1 VREILEDD
9 MKKVYLFDKVSLRFQ
24 AEYLAQPSP
33 LEQGQYIVPEAST
46 DIVPPAVSAQ
56 QFAQWNGSSW
66 EVIDIPVPPPHVP
79 TQEEI
84 AAAAQ
89 AAQDLADRQETQ
101 ADAKFRALTSKS
113 PAQVKAWVRNRF
125 PTLTLPEQDDLATI
139 VQVVGILA
147 RRL

>member
-1 VREILEDD
+1 MQYFKDPAD
-9 MKKVYLFDKVSLRFQ
+9 GVYSVPSNIPNPLDKLPSGSFAITKAEFDALT
-24 AEYLAQPSP
+24 APS
-33 LEQGQYIVPEAST
+33 AA
-46 DIVPPAVSAQ
+46 D
-56 QFAQWNGSSW
+56 
-66 EVIDIPVPPPHVP
+66 
-79 TQEEI
+79 I

-125 PTLTLPEQDDLATI
+125 PTLTLPEQDDLATV
-139 VQVVGILA
+139 VQVVGVLA

>member
-1 VREILEDD
+1 MFKIKSSEYVI
-9 MKKVYLFDKVSLRFQ
+9 KVGSGEWHNVHTST
-24 AEYLAQPSP
+24 EYLAWVAAGNAPAP
-33 LEQGQYIVPEAST
+33 A
-46 DIVPPAVSAQ
+46 DPPT
-56 QFAQWNGSSW
+56 
-66 EVIDIPVPPPHVP
+66 P
-79 TQEEI
+79 EEI

-125 PTLTLPEQDDLATI
+125 PSLTLPEQDDLATV
-139 VQVVGILA
+139 VQVVGVLA